1 MNDLILRSQSLSGDP
16 LLGAVGT
23 STAPRAMHAS
33 PRDLLFVLF
42 WHRRRVVVFFVVALL
57 LTALA
62 VIAMPS
68 TYRSESTLLV
78 KVETV
83 TNDPTAAISGPMIQP
98 VMQRDMQMKT
108 ELEVLKSREIS
119 EAVVNAL
126 GAKRLLRS
134 NTATAVTSEADATED
149 PVFRQAMIALGQNMT
164 LEIASDSNVLRVA
177 YESGDP
183 KLARDVTAAYVQQ
196 YLMHR
201 TKVYANA
208 ANATFLRGE
217 REATQKKIIALE
229 EQIRTIKDTAGVGN
243 VDEQRQILQQR
254 IGAMQAGVTE
264 ARTLRVSADAEV
276 AALQSQMKIV
286 PAKIVTQT
294 TLNASL
300 GSVDALRKDINTLE
314 LQLADAQS
322 RYMPGSTQVRVL
334 EEKIIASRQLL
345 STVNDSPGERI
356 EAVNPTYKELEARL
370 ESAKTNAEVY
380 RAKEQAMLGEI
391 LSAETDLKRVNDVEL
406 RVKSL
411 LRSANLSET
420 TLATISKAADQ
431 AGLVASYQHDNL
443 NNVSIVQPATMP
455 LRAIAPNRLMLLV
468 LGLFVAGTGAIGLGI
483 ASETLSRTT
492 KRPEDVDR
500 LTSLPCVSVPVVDN
514 NGFMGH
520 APAMKMS
527 RLAGLL
533 PGKKQPP
540 RGSTTVVTRTAGTA
554 ISSSVSSTA
563 SSSVRTSGTGA
574 DVRPLRRWSP
584 QLLQSAHG
592 VIDGLLF
599 DVIRQSTAAHAFTT
613 GIISCRPGQGAST
626 LSAYIASAIAD
637 RLEASLP
644 LHPNDHVLLID
655 TDLAE
660 PTLHRMLSLND
671 TPGVGDWLSAATD
684 QDSSIDAYIQQTS
697 HPRLSLMPGGR
708 ANNVTRLLDR
718 VDRLL
723 DEATRNHRHIVLDL
737 PPVSSTPT
745 ALRLAAKC
753 DAVLVVIECG
763 NLHQEVVRKN
773 VRALQAAGANVTGV
787 VLNKRRFPIPDW
799 LYERSS

>member
-1 MNDLILRSQSLSGDP
+1 MNDLILRNQSNTGDP
-16 LLGAVGT
+16 LLATQGAP
-23 STAPRAMHAS
+23 SSPRGVHAS

-42 WHRRRVVVFFVVALL
+42 WHRRRVVVFFVAALL

-119 EAVVNAL
+119 EAVVSSL
-126 GAKRLLRS
+126 GADRVLRS
-134 NTATAVTSEADATED
+134 DTKAASDSAED
-149 PVFRQAMIALGQNMT
+149 PTFRQAMTALGQNLT
-164 LEIASDSNVLRVA
+164 LEIASDSNVLRVS

-183 KLARDVTAAYVQQ
+183 KLARDVTEAYVAQ
-196 YLMHR
+196 YLTHR
-201 TKVYANA
+201 TKVYTNA

-217 REATQKKIIALE
+217 RESTQKKILGLE
-229 EQIRTIKDTAGVGN
+229 EQIRTIKDQAGVGN
-243 VDEQRQILQQR
+243 VDEQRQILQSR
-254 IGAMQAGVTE
+254 IGAMQGGVTE
-264 ARTLRVSADAEV
+264 ARTMRVSADAEV
-276 AALQSQMKIV
+276 AALLSQMKIV
-286 PAKIVTQT
+286 PAKIVTQI

-314 LQLADAQS
+314 LQLADARS

-334 EEKIIASRQLL
+334 EDKIVSSRLL
-345 STVNDSPGERI
+345 LTTVSDSPGERI
-356 EAVNPTYKELEARL
+356 EAVNPTYKELESRL

-391 LSAETDLKRVNDVEL
+391 ANAETDLKRVNDVEL
-406 RVKSL
+406 RVNSL

-431 AGLVASYQHDNL
+431 AGLVASYQNDNL
-443 NNVSIVQPATMP
+443 NNVSIVQPATIP
-455 LRAIAPNRLMLLV
+455 LRPIAPNRLMLLV
-468 LGLFVAGTGAIGLGI
+468 LGLFVAGSGAIGLGI

-492 KRPEDVDR
+492 KRPEDIDR
-500 LTSLPCVSVPVVDN
+500 LTSLPCVSVPVVDSQT
-514 NGFMGH
+514 FMGQ
-520 APAMKMS
+520 PQPGKSS
-527 RLAGLL
+527 RFFGLL
-533 PGKKQPP
+533 TGKKEPA
-540 RGSTTVVTRTAGTA
+540 RGSTTVVTRAAGTSGA
-554 ISSSVSSTA
+554 SSVGAT
-563 SSSVRTSGTGA
+563 VRNTNAGA

-599 DVIRQSTAAHAFTT
+599 DVIRKSTASHAFTT

-660 PTLHRMLSLND
+660 PTLHRLLSLND
-671 TPGVGDWLSAATD
+671 TPGVGDWLSSATD
-684 QDSSIDAYIQQTS
+684 SDSSIEAFIQPTN
-697 HPRLSLMPGGR
+697 HARMSLMPAGR

-718 VDRLL
+718 VDRML

-753 DAVLVVIECG
+753 DAVLVVVECG

-773 VRALQAAGANVTGV
+773 VRALQAAGANVAGV